1 MTRRFASLS
10 AALVTGILLT
20 GCGSVTIPIPTGD
33 GGSVEVD
40 TNGDGGVTIDG
51 DGGSVSTG
59 SGLPKGFPADEVPV
73 IEGRVTAA
81 VAIKQADGTQGYTF
95 SVVVDGDVASAADK
109 ASGLLTDAGYELE
122 NSLESPESVVRS
134 LGSDAWL
141 VVITV
146 AAVEQGS
153 GVNYTVA
160 TRER

>member
-1 MTRRFASLS
+1 MTRRFVLLSL
-10 AALVTGILLT
+10 ALVSSVLLT

-33 GGSVEVD
+33 GGTVEVD
-40 TNGDGGVTIDG
+40 TNGDGGVTLNG
-51 DGGSVSTG
+51 DEGSVTTG

-73 IEGRVTAA
+73 LEGRVTGA

-95 SVVVDGDVASAADK
+95 SVVVDDDVTSAADK

-134 LGSDAWL
+134 LSSDVWM

-146 AAVEQGS
+146 AAVDQGS
-153 GVNYTVA
+153 GVNYAVA
-160 TRER
+160 THQR